1 MSSIFDQ
8 ISVNPQK
15 GITLALQLK
24 QQLTWLIASSKLKPG
39 DRLPTVRQMA
49 ERLAIN
55 LHTVRNAYHLLEA
68 EGLLETRPGK
78 GTHVLT
84 FDARLITKRMS
95 LQRSHS
101 VGVILPSWSNP
112 FYHAFLQGVE
122 EIAQEDQTMLF
133 LCITHDDP
141 GEVLRN
147 FAQLSAKQVDGILVV
162 SQDTSELFSAET
174 ETVANSIPFVT
185 IDWPGSQGYSVQM
198 DLENAGYQATQ
209 HLLDHCHRRVGL
221 VTFMEKV
228 PNIQPVNNGYRR
240 ALHEAGIEPDPALIA
255 RMPDFTM
262 ASGCEGARRLL
273 SLPQPPTAIFA
284 IADMLALGVMQ
295 AASEAGLRIPQEIAL
310 TSFNDIPFAGLLHP
324 PLTTVAAPASQMGQE
339 AMRMLQRLIAGKRP
353 IHKHVVLPTSLVVR
367 QSCGLHGLP
376 SNG

>member
-1 MSSIFDQ
+1 MSSVFDQ

-15 GITLALQLK
+15 GLTLALQLK
-24 QQLTWLIASSKLKPG
+24 QQLTWLIASGKLKPG

-78 GTHVLT
+78 GTHVLP
-84 FDARLITKRMS
+84 FDARLMIKRIS
-95 LQRSHS
+95 LQKSHT
-101 VGVILPSWSNP
+101 VGIILPSWSNP
-112 FYHAFLQGVE
+112 FYHTLLQGVE
-122 EIAQEDQTMLF
+122 EVAQEDQTMLF
-133 LCITHDDP
+133 LCVTHDDP
-141 GEVLRN
+141 GEVWRN

-162 SQDTSELFSAET
+162 SQDTSELFSAGT

-185 IDWPGSQGYSVQM
+185 VDWPGSQGYSVQM

-209 HLLDHCHRRVGL
+209 HLLEHGHRRVGL

-228 PNIQPVNNGYRR
+228 RNVQPVNNGYRR
-240 ALHEAGIEPDPALIA
+240 ALQEAGIEAGPALIA

-262 ASGCEGARRLL
+262 ASGCEAARRLL

-310 TSFNDIPFAGLLHP
+310 TSFNDIPFAGLVHP

-339 AMRMLQRLIAGKRP
+339 AMRILQRLIAGKRP
-353 IHKHVVLPTSLVVR
+353 IHKHVVLHTSLVIR
-367 QSCGLHGLP
+367 QSCGPHELP